1 MKFLAVSG
9 SGRQNSTN
17 TELLRALARV
27 APSEHSIHVY
37 ADVARL
43 PVFTPDLED
52 GQLPDQVQH
61 LTGLIRECD
70 GVIVSSPEYVRS
82 IPGGLKNAID
92 WLVSRDEIISEPI
105 ILLHASHRGDDMLDQ
120 LRTVLSTVSDRF
132 NRDVFARFD
141 LIKRP
146 PEEIPEYFQKPG
158 NEQKLR
164 HFLRQFVDFCLR

>member
-52 GQLPDQVQH
+52 GPLPDQVQH
-61 LTGLIRECD
+61 LTRLIRECD
-70 GVIVSSPEYVRS
+70 GIIVSSPEYVRS

-92 WLVSRDEIISEPI
+92 WLVSRDEIISKPI
-105 ILLHASHRGDDMLDQ
+105 VLLHASHRGDDMLDQ

-132 NRDVFARFD
+132 NRNIFVRFD
-141 LIKRP
+141 LMKRP
-146 PEEIPEYFQKPG
+146 PEEISEYLQQTG

-164 HFLRQFVDFCLR
+164 HFLRQFIDYCHR

>member
-1 MKFLAVSG
+1 MNFLAVSG

-17 TELLRALARV
+17 TELLRALARA
-27 APSEHSIHVY
+27 APAAHSIHVY

-52 GQLPDQVQH
+52 GPLPDPVQH
-61 LTGLIRECD
+61 LADLIRKCD
-70 GVIVSSPEYVRS
+70 GVIVSSPEYIRS

-92 WLVSRDEIISEPI
+92 WLVSRDEIITKPI
-105 ILLHASHRGDDMLDQ
+105 VLLHASHRGDDMLDQ

-141 LIKRP
+141 LMKRT
-146 PEEIPEYFQKPG
+146 PEEISEYFQQPG
-158 NEQKLR
+158 NEQRLR
-164 HFLRQFVDFCLR
+164 QLLRQFVDFCRR